1 MLAQGSRPSR
11 TQRVLSMHQH
21 SADISPQRLPE
32 LHCTALRGASANSTG
47 TGGKPEGIS
56 TRR

>member
-21 SADISPQRLPE
+21 SANISPQRL
-32 LHCTALRGASANSTG
+32 LGLRCTALR
-47 TGGKPEGIS
+47 
-56 TRR
+56 

>member
-21 SADISPQRLPE
+21 SADISLQRLPG
-32 LHCTALRGASANSTG
+32 LRCTALR
-47 TGGKPEGIS
+47 
-56 TRR
+56 

>member
-21 SADISPQRLPE
+21 SADISLPG
-32 LHCTALRGASANSTG
+32 LHCTALR
-47 TGGKPEGIS
+47 
-56 TRR
+56 